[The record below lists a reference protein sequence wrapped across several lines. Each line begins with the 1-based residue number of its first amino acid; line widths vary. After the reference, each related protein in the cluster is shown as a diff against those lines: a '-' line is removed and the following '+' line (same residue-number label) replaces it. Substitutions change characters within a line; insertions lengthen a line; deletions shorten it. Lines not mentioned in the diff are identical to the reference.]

1 MNIIRQ
7 GIDKTTDDLETLD
20 YFKGLTRSAVGF
32 ILADPDLYV
41 NEYYVFQLVDQWM
54 DGEGAS
60 ASVEER
66 KEIGNLV
73 KLEGISPCILREE
86 VMEVDWISNAA
97 VYEAW
102 FHQATKISKLYEFNF
117 TEVRRGWFDHTAGRA
132 PTRIKVGGTGTV
144 FDGEYFATRV
154 FGSIQYH
161 LDGEIEVTLPP
172 IGVVCDGKTILCKT
186 RDNKWWAFRTL
197 RKSTWHQYNQ
207 FKCEMKHKNELL
219 PVRGTKWVK
228 GESNNV
234 NCVGTGFEPIIQC
247 RFD

>member
-1 MNIIRQ
+1 MPKSVRL
-7 GIDKTTDDLETLD
+7 GIALRSPVEVVTAVDAIVRPSNLD
-20 YFKGLTRSAVGF
+20 ASPWNE
-32 ILADPDLYV
+32 LARALSSDV
-41 NEYYVFQLVDQWM
+41 
-54 DGEGAS
+54 
-60 ASVEER
+60 
-66 KEIGNLV
+66 
-73 KLEGISPCILREE
+73 REE
-86 VMEVDWISNAA
+86 AMEVDWISNAA

-154 FGSIQYH
+154 FGNIQYH
-161 LDGEIEVTLPP
+161 LDGEIEMTLPP

-186 RDNKWWAFRTL
+186 HNKWWAFRTL
-197 RKSTWHQYNQ
+197 RKSNWQQYDQ

-219 PVRGTKWVK
+219 PVRGTKWVEGK
-228 GESNNV
+228 RNNV